1 MANILALITAR
12 GGSKSVPK
20 KNIRLVAGKPLI
32 AWTIEAAKSCK
43 SLNRVVV
50 STDDEEIAQAA
61 REWGAEVP
69 FIRPSEL
76 AQDDSPHIPV
86 VTHAVEWM
94 ESHESMR
101 SDYVLLLQPTSP
113 LRSSNDIDDSIRLA
127 LEHDADSVVS
137 VCEAPYHPYLAKN
150 IVNGR
155 LEDFMPSP
163 EGYLARQA
171 LPQSFVN
178 NGAIYLVRRDV
189 LMERETLYTDDSYAY
204 LMPAERSLDID
215 TPWDLHL
222 AELILKDRGKPQTPG

>member
-43 SLNRVVV
+43 NLDRVVV
-50 STDDEEIAQAA
+50 STDDEEIAQTA

-69 FIRPSEL
+69 FTRPPEL
-76 AQDDSPHIPV
+76 AQNDSPHIPV
-86 VTHAVEWM
+86 VIHAVEWM
-94 ESHESMR
+94 ESHEAIK

-113 LRSSNDIDDSIRLA
+113 LRSSQDIDDSIQLA

-150 IVNGR
+150 IVDGR
-155 LEDFMPSP
+155 LEDFMPPP
-163 EGYLARQA
+163 EGYLARQT
-171 LPQSFVN
+171 LPRSFVN
-178 NGAIYLVRRDV
+178 NGAIYLVRRDI
-189 LMERETLYTDDSYAY
+189 LMERQTLYTDNSYAY
-204 LMPAERSLDID
+204 VMPAERSLDID

-222 AELILKDRGKPQTPG
+222 AQLILKDLGDPQTTG